1 MLRKLLSKAWTHYPP
16 SRLITTTV
24 RAPPTTPAPQP
35 TDLTAPPKTPAD
47 ELQAQTQQAT
57 LYFTG
62 VLSKYGHQPITA
74 TKEYQDIPK
83 KYGGGKYSSKI
94 SEFATLD
101 AEDQDLIISA
111 QWDYFY
117 SKPKNWILD
126 SENSTVTKTELRF
139 DVWEI
144 LMKEIGFD
152 FQRLL
157 QFILFRKGLLT
168 Q

>member
-1 MLRKLLSKAWTHYPP
+1 MLRKLLSKAWTNYPP
-16 SRLITTTV
+16 SRGISTTL
-24 RAPPTTPAPQP
+24 RPPPTTPAPQP
-35 TDLTAPPKTPAD
+35 TDLVSPPKTPAD
-47 ELQAQTQQAT
+47 ELKAQTQQAT
-57 LYFTG
+57 TYFTG
-62 VLSKYGHQPITA
+62 VLSKYGHQPITP
-74 TKEYQDIPK
+74 TKEYQDISK
-83 KYGGGKYSSKI
+83 KSGGGKYSSRI
-94 SEFATLD
+94 SEFASLN

-126 SENSTVTKTELRF
+126 TQKSNITKSELRF

-157 QFILFRKGLLT
+157 QFILFRKGL
-168 Q
+168 